1 MKLSQL
7 MTLVRDK
14 AVIAMIDNL
23 LASLGRVALSRP
35 PSPHSTISEI
45 ISGGLSAREG
55 SVAWL
60 QTPAAA
66 QQTAAHLAPGL
77 SADMYLLCNYLIHF

>member
-45 ISGGLSAREG
+45 ISGGLSAGREVSPGSRHQLQRSRLLNTWHRG
-55 SVAWL
+55 SV
-60 QTPAAA
+60 QIRI
-66 QQTAAHLAPGL
+66 
-77 SADMYLLCNYLIHF
+77 SCVII

>member
-35 PSPHSTISEI
+35 PSPPSTISEI
-45 ISGGLSAREG
+45 IREV
-55 SVAWL
+55 SPWL

-66 QQTAAHLAPGL
+66 QQTAEHLAPGL
-77 SADMYLLCNYLIHF
+77 SADMYLLCH

>member
-23 LASLGRVALSRP
+23 LPSLGRAALSRP
-35 PSPHSTISEI
+35 PSPSTISEI
-45 ISGGLSAREG
+45 ISGYECREV
-55 SVAWL
+55 SPWL

-66 QQTAAHLAPGL
+66 QTAEHLAPGL
-77 SADMYLLCNYLIHF
+77 SADMYLSYNYLITF